1 MSGSVGWREA
11 RGAVWGARENG
22 LRAGRSV
29 ALTIVLLVAWLAL
42 AETSRAGIIYVTNV
56 TPFHVAGECSLTEA
70 IYAANFDSNY
80 AIDHF
85 NADGSPAY
93 IATDC
98 VPGNGAD
105 TIVLPAN
112 AQLYTLGTN
121 AVIASPYGR
130 AIFPTITSNITIE
143 GNGSQLASY
152 GGTDA
157 GRAFNVA
164 EGGSLTIEDMWFTN
178 FYVQGGLGKYG
189 GGGGMGAGGVI
200 YVEGSNGGASLTIIR
215 CTFSGNHVT
224 GGNGGLGFSVAN
236 SDVGGGGGLSGD
248 SGDSV
253 AGAAAG
259 AGGGGSIGEG
269 GNGQA
274 VDGPDFGGGGGGGTL
289 FPGVIGAHGNEGG
302 LGGIFCGGY
311 GGGFEKNGQDG
322 TCPGGGGGGGGEGSP
337 YGFNPGGNGGNG
349 NYGGGGGGAGWA
361 SDEASGPGNGGSG
374 GFGGGGGSG
383 EQGGAGGYGGGGGEG
398 LGNDLQDPSHTNVG
412 GVAGRYAGRGGT
424 YAGGGGGAALGGAIF
439 SHSGTVVIQNSTF
452 TQNAVTRGSAGAI
465 GLHCTDYP
473 EDCVYF
479 ADNGQDEGGAIFAVN
494 GELIVQDSTIA
505 GNISTGEGAGIVVDQ
520 EPGNTTSFTLDNTII
535 SNPSAR
541 ECFYAPG
548 VNANGAGNLI
558 VNNFGCPGMVATGD
572 PQVGPLQNNGGLTP
586 TLAIPLSSPAV
597 NAGDADSSLAED
609 QRGTYRPQG
618 TGFDIGAFEL
628 CIFRNAFVPPC
639 FSPEIISGP
648 PVTVPIT
655 ILASPS
661 TGGTTNPAPGTFGA
675 TPDQVLFVQAIPT
688 PGNTFLGW
696 SGPVTDLGNASTT
709 VISDA
714 AKTITANFTNFTT
727 TMAGNITAKT
737 GPANAR
743 VWTLSLTDNG
753 PAGSLAATIR
763 MLTLVQVARA
773 ACTPIISTPFP
784 LVVGTLGAGQTGSAN
799 VTIDFTGCATAA
811 RFTATFTFTATNG
824 TVTGTV
830 VRSNQFQ

>member
-1 MSGSVGWREA
+1 M
-11 RGAVWGARENG
+11 
-22 LRAGRSV
+22 
-29 ALTIVLLVAWLAL
+29 
-42 AETSRAGIIYVTNV
+42 
-56 TPFHVAGECSLTEA
+56 
-70 IYAANFDSNY
+70 
-80 AIDHF
+80 
-85 NADGSPAY
+85 
-93 IATDC
+93 
-98 VPGNGAD
+98 
-105 TIVLPAN
+105 
-112 AQLYTLGTN
+112 
-121 AVIASPYGR
+121 
-130 AIFPTITSNITIE
+130 
-143 GNGSQLASY
+143 
-152 GGTDA
+152 
-157 GRAFNVA
+157 
-164 EGGSLTIEDMWFTN
+164 
-178 FYVQGGLGKYG
+178 
-189 GGGGMGAGGVI
+189 
-200 YVEGSNGGASLTIIR
+200 
-215 CTFSGNHVT
+215 
-224 GGNGGLGFSVAN
+224 
-236 SDVGGGGGLSGD
+236 
-248 SGDSV
+248 
-253 AGAAAG
+253 
-259 AGGGGSIGEG
+259 
-269 GNGQA
+269 
-274 VDGPDFGGGGGGGTL
+274 
-289 FPGVIGAHGNEGG
+289 
-302 LGGIFCGGY
+302 
-311 GGGFEKNGQDG
+311 
-322 TCPGGGGGGGGEGSP
+322 
-337 YGFNPGGNGGNG
+337 
-349 NYGGGGGGAGWA
+349 
-361 SDEASGPGNGGSG
+361 
-374 GFGGGGGSG
+374 
-383 EQGGAGGYGGGGGEG
+383 
-398 LGNDLQDPSHTNVG
+398 
-412 GVAGRYAGRGGT
+412 
-424 YAGGGGGAALGGAIF
+424 GGAIF

-452 TQNAVTRGSAGAI
+452 TQNVVTRGSAGAI

-520 EPGNTTSFTLDNTII
+520 EPGNTTSFALDNTII

-586 TLAIPLSSPAV
+586 TLAIPLSSPAA

-696 SGPVTDLGNASTT
+696 SGPVTDPGNASTT

-737 GPANAR
+737 GRQTRESGLCLLRTTGRRGRSQPRSACLLWCRWPGRRALRLFPRRFRWWWGLWAR
-743 VWTLSLTDNG
+743 GRLDRPTSPLISLDA
-753 PAGSLAATIR
+753 PLRRGSRQLLPLRLR
-763 MLTLVQVARA
+763 MER
-773 ACTPIISTPFP
+773 
-784 LVVGTLGAGQTGSAN
+784 
-799 VTIDFTGCATAA
+799 
-811 RFTATFTFTATNG
+811 
-824 TVTGTV
+824 
-830 VRSNQFQ
+830 